1 MESKPKKSL
10 KKTAAEPARKYLE
23 ADLYPPLK
31 TWLEEAGYIVH
42 GEVGGCDVA
51 ARRGDELVLIEIKKT
66 VNLDLLLQV
75 VRRQKARAAVYA
87 AVPAPRRADKRW
99 RELTRLLKRLE
110 VGLILIYLESV
121 RPRAELAFHPVREE
135 RRQRS
140 GPTRALLSEMSG
152 RSRDLNVGGSV
163 RKKLMTAYREQA
175 LVVAA
180 ALERSGPASPKLLR
194 GAGTSE
200 KTGQILRDNHYGW
213 FERIS
218 YGHYG
223 LTEPGREALIKYEEL
238 VKHIAAALSPPA
250 EAGPPAQARRKKS
263 AAPKESA
270 ARKTKR

>member
-1 MESKPKKSL
+1 MESKRKKSV
-10 KKTAAEPARKYLE
+10 KKAAVEPVRKYLE

-31 TWLEEAGYIVH
+31 AWLEESGYTVH

-51 ARRGDELVLIEIKKT
+51 ARRGDELVLIEMKRAL
-66 VNLDLLLQV
+66 NLDLLLQV

-87 AVPAPRRADKRW
+87 AVPAPRRSDKRW

-135 RRQRS
+135 RRRQT
-140 GPTRALLSEMSG
+140 GATRALLSEMSG

-180 ALERSGPASPKLLR
+180 ALERQGPAAPRALR
-194 GAGTSE
+194 AAGTSE

-218 YGHYG
+218 YGLYG
-223 LTEPGREALIKYEEL
+223 LTEPGRAALIEYQDL
-238 VKHIAAALSPPA
+238 VRIIVETLTPA
-250 EAGPPAQARRKKS
+250 EKKN
-263 AAPKESA
+263 APK
-270 ARKTKR
+270 KTLKGKKK